1 MFAKSV
7 HGEQWV
13 NLPRKPHL
21 YKRLRGEQ
29 WIRRKSARV
38 IYRQSRWRTG
48 TSHRSCSNYE
58 YISSWE
64 IRPRLH
70 GVGYH
75 SRRRAVKLAHWRRRR
90 HYIQCHSKT
99 VSKSTHDL
107 FACHRDTTWNCSTL
121 LRQKPPTVDNL
132 SVINVLNWTDFIEHT
147 CSLEGLNCWINYTI
161 IQWYRQ
167 LKMTKVAKTGNI
179 LC

>member
-1 MFAKSV
+1 MELMFAKSV
-7 HGEQWV
+7 HCEQWV

-38 IYRQSRWRTG
+38 IYSQSRWRTG

-70 GVGYH
+70 GVSFAAARCQAGTLTTPTTLYTVPFGNGVEIH
-75 SRRRAVKLAHWRRRR
+75 PRFVRLSPRHDVKLLHVIETKATNCR
-90 HYIQCHSKT
+90 QF
-99 VSKSTHDL
+99 VSYKCTE
-107 FACHRDTTWNCSTL
+107 
-121 LRQKPPTVDNL
+121 
-132 SVINVLNWTDFIEHT
+132 LNWFYWAHLQPWGVE
-147 CSLEGLNCWINYTI
+147 LLNKLYNNTMIQTI
-161 IQWYRQ
+161 
-167 LKMTKVAKTGNI
+167 KND
-179 LC
+179 